1 MELALL
7 LYVASITE
15 NFRSGLGFFQVTF
28 AIVGIIGAIV
38 AVATAANFENDK
50 LVTEEGKMLMHA
62 SRVSRRTFMVC
73 FYSWVSL
80 TLALNLIP
88 SRRDVYVMAGGY
100 VALKAAHSPVVQATT
115 NNALNSI
122 ETWLDKEL
130 AKPSVIAEMKKASK
144 QGDK

>member
-15 NFRSGLGFFQVTF
+15 NFRSGLGFFQGTF
-28 AIVGIIGAIV
+28 AIVGIIAAIV
-38 AVATAANFENDK
+38 AIITVAHFESEK
-50 LVTEEGKMLMHA
+50 LETDDGKMLSHA
-62 SRVSRRTFMVC
+62 CRLSRRTFMAC
-73 FYSWVSL
+73 FYSWVAL
-80 TLALNLIP
+80 TVTLNLIP

-100 VALKAAHSPVVQATT
+100 VAMKAANSPVVQATT
-115 NNALNSI
+115 NSALNSI